1 MNINDSLVTDEKY
14 PKSFIKLY
22 LASQTAIGMLLNC
35 VFFKFSSKKIIL
47 IAENLSL
54 LIQLKFYMVERLK
67 IRHSIL
73 LQCVTTNQFTCNQK
87 NSCYFQVPI
96 NKFITVDLFLCL
108 LIYVVF
114 AEKLFFHNDIK
125 SGEMRSTICSGNA
138 LFAGNKLHEFMPQAI
153 FFCFCWKPSPI
164 PISVNFN
171 HLIEVFQ
178 GLFLA
183 FLLQRKDVLG
193 KRLVINFPVSQIQI

>member
-14 PKSFIKLY
+14 PKSFIKLH

-73 LQCVTTNQFTCNQK
+73 LQCVTTN
-87 NSCYFQVPI
+87 
-96 NKFITVDLFLCL
+96 
-108 LIYVVF
+108 
-114 AEKLFFHNDIK
+114 
-125 SGEMRSTICSGNA
+125 
-138 LFAGNKLHEFMPQAI
+138 
-153 FFCFCWKPSPI
+153 
-164 PISVNFN
+164 
-171 HLIEVFQ
+171 
-178 GLFLA
+178 
-183 FLLQRKDVLG
+183 
-193 KRLVINFPVSQIQI
+193 